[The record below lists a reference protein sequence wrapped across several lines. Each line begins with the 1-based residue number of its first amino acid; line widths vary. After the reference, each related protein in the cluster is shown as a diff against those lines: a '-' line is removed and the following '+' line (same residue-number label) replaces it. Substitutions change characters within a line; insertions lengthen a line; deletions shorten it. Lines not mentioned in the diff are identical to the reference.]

1 MVMDTFPKKPSLSS
15 SFTSTLKNE
24 ILPLLQERRTKRVCF
39 LLVFCLVCYF
49 LLLAW
54 SSSTCSMALLAYTY
68 TVGFN
73 LLSLL
78 TCILSVWVE
87 RQSPTPLF
95 SFGYERFEVL
105 AVFASTI
112 LAQLASLFII
122 KESIERLVLE
132 QPEIHTGRLLV
143 GVGVAF
149 VSHLVVIYGCNNTA
163 LAHVV
168 AASSSSWLQ
177 EHVSDISQSVCS
189 VLPVLSGLLLPRI
202 NPMLLIACAGGIS
215 LVVTDFLIELKN
227 FHVVDTLAAIS
238 TALMM
243 CATMLPMSVYS
254 GKVLLQTTPSH
265 MVGQLDKCLRET
277 LTIDGVLEFRNEHFW
292 TLSFGKMA
300 GSLQVRVRRDANE
313 QLVLAHVVDRLSS
326 VVSVLT
332 VQVFKDEWARRGVGA
347 IPPLPD
353 HSSFVANH
361 TLLQSTPTTVNST
374 MTHPVN
380 VIPVLS
386 SDNKWVNSNS
396 RSPIGAGSG
405 IVIPSHSKL
414 PHSGENNT
422 KHFISSSV
430 QNLNSIPTPVNNFSK
445 VPSLS
450 NISFPPPTN
459 NMWYSKPTDSTSVST
474 NIAPQRKN
482 PFLPDFSLPSPTPS
496 RSPQANLLI
505 SGTRTLDAERFTYKP
520 R

>member
-132 QPEIHTGRLLV
+132 QPEIHT
-143 GVGVAF
+143 
-149 VSHLVVIYGCNNTA
+149 
-163 LAHVV
+163 
-168 AASSSSWLQ
+168 
-177 EHVSDISQSVCS
+177 VCS